1 MEWIIGFAIVAFLIV
16 VFVVLQLIG
25 ILFLLQEN
33 KRIGEELEK
42 NSPPFWFDKTAEM
55 RSTKLYNNLITLRS
69 VL

>member
-25 ILFLLQEN
+25 ILFLLDEN

-42 NSPPFWFDKTAEM
+42 NQPPFQKGN
-55 RSTKLYNNLITLRS
+55 K
-69 VL
+69 

>member
-1 MEWIIGFAIVAFLIV
+1 MLANYLQHQRRNKMEWIIGIVVIAFLIV

-42 NSPPFWFDKTAEM
+42 NSPPF
-55 RSTKLYNNLITLRS
+55 
-69 VL
+69 